1 MGGNIKELIR
11 ITQKS
16 GLQPGV
22 LGIACIPELVW
33 GMRKC
38 RKYKI
43 PVVGIPLN
51 ANRCIRWFGEFYP
64 NSINLV
70 ELSKLLFG

>member
-1 MGGNIKELIR
+1 MGGKIKEMVNTTRKKGQRL
-11 ITQKS
+11 
-16 GLQPGV
+16 GL

-38 RKYKI
+38 RNYKI

-51 ANRCIRWFGEFYP
+51 ANRCIRWFGEFFP
-64 NSINLV
+64 NSINID
-70 ELSKLLFG
+70 ELAKLMLL